1 MIVARVFAINY
12 LVAHAKVLL
21 QSKFRKMKKDGI
33 LKVMLQ
39 GSAMAI
45 PGILIMH
52 LVYYLWTRTA
62 ALRDVNGREADQF
75 TSIPDCLKQKIA
87 KERIVGIYRGMKPLI
102 YDIFLYR
109 ASYFG
114 FYDASKPMTEK
125 ISRRPGGNLEPIGP
139 LMVRFFIAQAVVT
152 GSGPISYPLDMIS
165 KRLTMQSCLEPKKF
179 KSMRGGL

>member
-62 ALRDVNGREADQF
+62 ALRDVKG
-75 TSIPDCLKQKIA
+75 
-87 KERIVGIYRGMKPLI
+87 
-102 YDIFLYR
+102 
-109 ASYFG
+109 
-114 FYDASKPMTEK
+114 
-125 ISRRPGGNLEPIGP
+125 RRPTSSP
-139 LMVRFFIAQAVVT
+139 RFQTA
-152 GSGPISYPLDMIS
+152 
-165 KRLTMQSCLEPKKF
+165 
-179 KSMRGGL
+179 